1 MLVLLLHVTEALK
14 NALHFIAFG
23 WVGHF
28 VLQGFEFVVQIADA
42 SAACD
47 RFIQNRT
54 PLHFLDV
61 LAKVADRQLLGDRD
75 RASSG
80 VSSPTTIRKSVVL
93 PAPLGPTSP
102 TFSPGFN

>member
-1 MLVLLLHVTEALK
+1 MLVLLLNVTEAIKDTVHVIRLVR
-14 NALHFIAFG
+14 
-23 WVGHF
+23 VGHF
-28 VLQGFEFVVQIADA
+28 PLQGFELVVQIADA

-54 PLHFLDV
+54 TLHFLDV
-61 LAKVADRQLLGDRD
+61 LGTETAP
-75 RASSG
+75 SSG

-93 PAPLGPTSP
+93 PDPLGPTSP